1 MTERPLQVALIGCG
15 WAGTRHARAVSG
27 CGATV
32 QRLLAAEAAQHAD
45 EQASPHGRRGQ
56 DARVPRAA
64 PRLLHR
70 VGGSCATAARTKR
83 SISSSSVAAS
93 AAAPPSVQWA
103 SVAGASTTLDI
114 VVRFLRSTAQPVA
127 GKPTTA
133 Y

>member
-1 MTERPLQVALIGCG
+1 MTERPLQLALIGCG

-45 EQASPHGRRGQ
+45 EQASPQGRRGQ

-83 SISSSSVAAS
+83 SIARSSVAAE
-93 AAAPPSVQWA
+93 AATHSSVQCT
-103 SVAGASTTLDI
+103 SVAGASAPPGI
-114 VVRFLRSTAQPVA
+114 VVDLLHLAAPIPR
-127 GKPTTA
+127 